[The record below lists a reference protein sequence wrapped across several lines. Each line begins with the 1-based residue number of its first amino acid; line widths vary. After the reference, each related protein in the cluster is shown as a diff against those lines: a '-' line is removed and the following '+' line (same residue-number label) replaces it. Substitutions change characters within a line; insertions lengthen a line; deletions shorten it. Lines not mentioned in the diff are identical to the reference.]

1 MSGRPPTLAGGILVV
16 LTVRSALV
24 APNGGPTDGAL
35 FAAEE
40 VATTAPP
47 QTLVLQPD
55 GANGTDTFLLDVPLW
70 WNFGNNASLLVGR
83 NASTGSIARSLLR
96 FDLSALSPGATIL
109 SASLELYSNVSSA
122 GTIEAHRVAG
132 SWSEGTGERAWRR
145 VRVTVRETDGL
156 SRTLEP

>member
-1 MSGRPPTLAGGILVV
+1 MSPCPSGPGRGLFVLVPVLAILSLPIDPSPGGVPPAGPRRAG
-16 LTVRSALV
+16 SAPV
-24 APNGGPTDGAL
+24 
-35 FAAEE
+35 
-40 VATTAPP
+40 

-122 GTIEAHRVAG
+122 VTIV
-132 SWSEGTGERAWRR
+132 S
-145 VRVTVRETDGL
+145 
-156 SRTLEP
+156 